1 MNHILISGV
10 DRANSSI
17 AEFIKFLDQTPAS
30 LPNAD
35 KCKFESNR
43 VTECVG
49 DADAAG
55 LAVVAAHLETAI
67 LSIPRQPARA
77 PLETAF
83 PSYLL
88 N

>member
-1 MNHILISGV
+1 MTKTLNAIDIDHLIA
-10 DRANSSI
+10 RI
-17 AEFIKFLDQTPAS
+17 
-30 LPNAD
+30 
-35 KCKFESNR
+35 
-43 VTECVG
+43 TECVG

-77 PLETAF
+77 PIETAF